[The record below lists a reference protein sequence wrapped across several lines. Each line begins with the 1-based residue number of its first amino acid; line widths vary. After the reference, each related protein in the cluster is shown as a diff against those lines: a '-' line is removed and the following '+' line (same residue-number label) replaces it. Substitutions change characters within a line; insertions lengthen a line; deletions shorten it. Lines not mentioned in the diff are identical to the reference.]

1 MSIIVYIYTSKKQ
14 LTMNKPLKY
23 LYAIL
28 VTGFIFSSCGSGSQ
42 NQESSEEESVPV
54 SMIEEEKPM
63 SVFFV
68 NLEDGAEI
76 TSPVNIEMGVEGMEL
91 EPAGMI
97 KEGFG
102 HHHIIID
109 GSFIPAGQ
117 VVPADETHIH
127 YGDGRSETELELT
140 PGEHTL
146 TLQYA
151 DGVHQ
156 SYGEKMSKTI
166 TVTVVE

>member
-1 MSIIVYIYTSKKQ
+1 
-14 LTMNKPLKY
+14 MNKTLNI
-23 LYAIL
+23 LYATL
-28 VTGFIFSSCGSGSQ
+28 FSAFLFYSCGSGSQ
-42 NQESSEEESVPV
+42 SQETTEEESAPV

-63 SVFFV
+63 YEIRDDQNVYFV
-68 NLEDGAEI
+68 NLEDGAEV
-76 TSPVNIEMGVEGMEL
+76 TSPVLIEMGVEGMEL
-91 EPAGMI
+91 EPAGVI
-97 KEGFG
+97 KEGYG
-102 HHHIIID
+102 HHHIIVD
-109 GSFIPAGQ
+109 GSFIPVGV

-127 YGDGRSETELELT
+127 YGDGSSETELELT

-166 TVTVVE
+166 TVTVAE

>member
-1 MSIIVYIYTSKKQ
+1 MKII
-14 LTMNKPLKY
+14 NKALY
-23 LYAIL
+23 LI
-28 VTGFIFSSCGSGSQ
+28 IFSGILFYSCGSGSQ
-42 NQESSEEESVPV
+42 STEATEAESAPE

-63 SVFFV
+63 YEIRDDQKVFFV

-76 TSPVNIEMGVEGMEL
+76 NSPVTVQMGVEGMEL
-91 EPAGMI
+91 EPAGAI
-97 KEGFG
+97 KENYG

-109 GSFIPAGQ
+109 GSFIPVGQ

-127 YGDGRSETELELT
+127 YGDGRSETDLELT

-156 SYGEKMSKTI
+156 SYGEKMSATI